1 MKENTVFFVTD
12 MTCGH
17 CEKVLRAAL
26 AATLPGALVGIDLV
40 AHRVAVGGD
49 ARLAEAA
56 IREAGYSPERLGG

>member
-1 MKENTVFFVTD
+1 

-17 CEKVLRAAL
+17 CERVLRAAL
-26 AATLPGALVGIDLV
+26 AAALPGALVGIDLV
-40 AHRVAVGGD
+40 AHRVEVGGD